1 MTILTLGTSGRSSL
15 ICHLSVCC
23 ASVVSSFDA
32 PCSTSAVSVSILP
45 EGHVSPRRLLSPQ
58 GTLSSL
64 LGGDSMREAVER
76 LWPEIDWIQNPTLR
90 EQVTQ
95 TWIKALERSP
105 LKPDDLNQI
114 PFTLLVPNCP
124 ITFMEHKRCV
134 VHIARDSARA
144 MCDFMGRALPIDED
158 VVIAGAILADV
169 GKLLEY
175 ELGPDGK
182 SRQSE
187 RGEALRHPFTGVALA
202 IECGIPDAVCH
213 IIAAHAAEGDLV
225 KRTTEAFIV
234 HHADFMAFLPFKN
247 PKNVRV
253 K

>member
-1 MTILTLGTSGRSSL
+1 
-15 ICHLSVCC
+15 
-23 ASVVSSFDA
+23 
-32 PCSTSAVSVSILP
+32 
-45 EGHVSPRRLLSPQ
+45 
-58 GTLSSL
+58 
-64 LGGDSMREAVER
+64 MRETIQR
-76 LWPEIDWIQNPTLR
+76 LWPEIDWIADLQLR

-95 TWIKALERSP
+95 TWIRALERSP
-105 LKPDDLNQI
+105 LTAEDLNRI

-144 MCDFMGRALPIDED
+144 MNAFMGRALPINADT
-158 VVIAGAILADV
+158 VIAGAILADV

-175 ELGPDGK
+175 EIGTDGK
-182 SRQSE
+182 SCPSE

-202 IECGIPDAVCH
+202 LECGVPDAVCH

-247 PKNVRV
+247 PKNVKV
-253 K
+253 KT

>member
-1 MTILTLGTSGRSSL
+1 
-15 ICHLSVCC
+15 
-23 ASVVSSFDA
+23 
-32 PCSTSAVSVSILP
+32 
-45 EGHVSPRRLLSPQ
+45 
-58 GTLSSL
+58 
-64 LGGDSMREAVER
+64 MRKAVER
-76 LWPEIDWIQNPTLR
+76 LWPEIQWIGDAKLR
-90 EQVTQ
+90 EQVTE
-95 TWIKALERSP
+95 TWIKALERSA

-134 VHIARDSARA
+134 VHIARDSAKA
-144 MCDFMGRALPIDED
+144 MTGFMGRALPIDAD

-175 ELGPDGK
+175 EIGPDGK

-202 IECGIPDAVCH
+202 MECGVPDAVCH
-213 IIAAHAAEGDLV
+213 IIAAHAGEGDLV

-247 PKNVRV
+247 PKNVKV